1 MESQEFKGSQDIINK
16 INELTCI
23 LGIMGKITGDT
34 QLQFLTQM
42 IFSSLVASQNK
53 DHMSKLS
60 KMMLD
65 FIEDL
70 EVSNGNVSALESLK
84 KKEICMN

>member
-16 INELTCI
+16 INELACI

-60 KMMLD
+60 KMMLN

>member
-60 KMMLD
+60 KMMLN